1 MIKGFYAAA
10 SAMVAGMHRQN
21 ILAQNI
27 ANLDTPGF
35 RQILLAMDD
44 WYVTPITQA
53 KQDLQ
58 PIKGINTLRQL
69 GYLGL
74 GTDTSS
80 EITDYSQGSF
90 KSTSEEL
97 DFAIQGAGFFRVQTP
112 EGERYTR
119 DGRFL
124 RDANNQL
131 VTVDGYKVLDTNGN
145 AIKLPTGQVSVDETG
160 LITINNQQVTKIGLA
175 AFNDPQTELV
185 RAGTNTFT
193 AAGGSTSK
201 TTGTVEQGY
210 LEMTNS
216 NLESL
221 MTQMVIVGRAY
232 EANQRIVGMQDDILG
247 KVINNLNRL

>member
-1 MIKGFYAAA
+1 
-10 SAMVAGMHRQN
+10 
-21 ILAQNI
+21 
-27 ANLDTPGF
+27 
-35 RQILLAMDD
+35 
-44 WYVTPITQA
+44 
-53 KQDLQ
+53 
-58 PIKGINTLRQL
+58 
-69 GYLGL
+69 L
-74 GTDTSS
+74 GTDTSP
-80 EITDYSQGSF
+80 EITDYSQGSL
-90 KSTSEEL
+90 KSTSQEL
-97 DFAIQGAGFFRVQTP
+97 DFAVQGAGFFRVQAP

-131 VTVDGYKVLDTNGN
+131 VTVDGYKMLDTNGN

-160 LITINNQQVTKIGLA
+160 VIVVNNQQVATIGLA

-193 AAGGSTSK
+193 ATGTPSGT
-201 TTGTVEQGY
+201 TTGTIEQGY

-247 KVINNLNRL
+247 KAINNLNRL

>member
-74 GTDTSS
+74 GTDTSP
-80 EITDYSQGSF
+80 EITDYSQGSL
-90 KSTSEEL
+90 KSTSQEL
-97 DFAIQGAGFFRVQTP
+97 DFAVQGAGFFRVQAP

-145 AIKLPTGQVSVDETG
+145 AIKLPTGQVSVDEIG
-160 LITINNQQVTKIGLA
+160 VIVVDDQQVATIGLA

-193 AAGGSTSK
+193 ATGTPTGT
-201 TTGTVEQGY
+201 TTGTIEQGY

-216 NLESL
+216 SLESL

-232 EANQRIVGMQDDILG
+232 EANQRIVGMQDEILG

>member
-74 GTDTSS
+74 GTDTSP
-80 EITDYSQGSF
+80 EITDYSQGSL
-90 KSTSEEL
+90 KSTSQEL
-97 DFAIQGAGFFRVQTP
+97 DFAVQGAGFFRVQAP

-145 AIKLPTGQVSVDETG
+145 AIKLPTGQVSVDEIG
-160 LITINNQQVTKIGLA
+160 VIIVDDQQVATIGLA

-193 AAGGSTSK
+193 ATGTPTGT
-201 TTGTVEQGY
+201 TTGTIEQGY

-216 NLESL
+216 SLESL

-232 EANQRIVGMQDDILG
+232 EANQRIVGMQDEILG